1 LVNTI
6 IILNLTQILR
16 KLQYSCIICVK
27 FSCKEESV
35 NRFGELLLI
44 ARKRAK
50 LSQLALAKKV
60 DVDDSYISRMERG
73 VFTPP
78 SREVA
83 VRLADALGISDKKER
98 FAFLL
103 EAGVARRE
111 DAQGLNLVEEGT
123 QEAASSGTVLR
134 SPLAPS
140 DREILLHR
148 LAVMEKRLE
157 AAEKMLEAAT
167 KNLQDA
173 HEEHRELATLAMEIF
188 SHEVNHGSV

>member
-1 LVNTI
+1 M
-6 IILNLTQILR
+6 
-16 KLQYSCIICVK
+16 
-27 FSCKEESV
+27 

-60 DVDDSYISRMERG
+60 DVDVSYISRMERG
-73 VFTPP
+73 IFTPP

-83 VRLADALGISDKKER
+83 VRLADGLGLSDKKER

-103 EAGVARRE
+103 AAGIANEE
-111 DAQGLNLVEEGT
+111 DVQGLKLVEKRT

-134 SPLAPS
+134 SPLVPS

-148 LAVMEKRLE
+148 LSILENRLAALEKYLCDAYE
-157 AAEKMLEAAT
+157 AAETNLREA
-167 KNLQDA
+167 
-173 HEEHRELATLAMEIF
+173 HRELRELAALAADIF
-188 SHEVNHGSV
+188 SQE

>member
-1 LVNTI
+1 M
-6 IILNLTQILR
+6 
-16 KLQYSCIICVK
+16 
-27 FSCKEESV
+27 

-44 ARKRAK
+44 TRKRAK

-60 DVDDSYISRMERG
+60 GVDDSYISRMERG

-83 VRLADALGISDKKER
+83 VRLADALGLNEKDAR

-103 EAGVARRE
+103 AAGVASE
-111 DAQGLNLVEEGT
+111 ADVQGLKLVERT
-123 QEAASSGTVLR
+123 SQEAASPGTVYR

-140 DREILLHR
+140 DQKILMRR
-148 LAVMEKRLE
+148 LAIMERRLE
-157 AAEKMLEAAT
+157 EAEKMLEAAA

-173 HEEHRELATLAMEIF
+173 REEQREIAALAKDMFKKE
-188 SHEVNHGSV
+188 

>member
-1 LVNTI
+1 M
-6 IILNLTQILR
+6 
-16 KLQYSCIICVK
+16 
-27 FSCKEESV
+27 

-60 DVDDSYISRMERG
+60 EVDDSYISRMERG

-78 SREVA
+78 SRDVA
-83 VRLADALGISDKKER
+83 VRLAEGLGLSDKKER

-103 EAGVARRE
+103 AAGVANEE
-111 DAQGLNLVEEGT
+111 DVQGLKLMEEGT
-123 QEAASSGTVLR
+123 QEVASSGTVLR

-148 LAVMEKRLE
+148 LAVAEKRLE
-157 AAEKMLEAAT
+157 VAEKSVQAAEKSLREV
-167 KNLQDA
+167 
-173 HEEHRELATLAMEIF
+173 HEELRELTALAAEMFHQE
-188 SHEVNHGSV
+188 